1 MLGNVFATAKKK
13 KKKNGKRTQGKKW
26 KEVRFLRKIYAGA
39 S

>member
-1 MLGNVFATAKKK
+1 MLGNVFATAKK